1 MSQALKLCVVGL
13 MAGLAAC
20 QTVPSRPGFSK
31 RQVATL
37 TEHGFKPV
45 DGNYELGI
53 SDKVLFAFD
62 RSELSP
68 DTSLVVDHLAKV
80 LLGVGIHGATV
91 EGHTDSTGADAYNLD
106 LSQRRATAVKGAL
119 AGSGLPE
126 SEIRAQGLGESDP
139 IESNET
145 EEGRAQNRRVVIV
158 ITPSDAMR
166 VRR

>member
-1 MSQALKLCVVGL
+1 MSQTLKFCVVGL
-13 MAGLAAC
+13 MAALAAC
-20 QTVPSRPGFSK
+20 QTVPTRPGFSK

-45 DGNYELGI
+45 EGNYELGI
-53 SDKVLFAFD
+53 SDKVLFGFD

-68 DTSLVVDHLAKV
+68 DTSVVVDHLAKV

-119 AGSGLPE
+119 TASGLPDR
-126 SEIRAQGLGESDP
+126 EIRALGMGESDP
-139 IESNET
+139 IETNET

-158 ITPSDAMR
+158 ITPADAMR